1 MKNVTNVVK
10 IAILLALLLALMPAQ
25 HTFAQGGVACEEDV
39 TVQADDWLS
48 KLADKFYGDPL
59 AFPAIAAATNA
70 AAADDSSYATIGNVN
85 IIEIGWK
92 LCIPSAADA
101 QVLLDTTAGGLLAQ
115 TADLTCNTSHVG
127 ERLVFYQQAGITGP
141 LAAITG
147 PGLINGSQDAI
158 KAINDAGGICG
169 ATVEVVL
176 TDTQYDPEQE
186 LATYEIY
193 RDSDPRPMFVLTYAS
208 AASIVLKD
216 RVVEDKIVNIAAGL
230 NGPAFYDPPNGYTF
244 GVAPIYSDQFAG
256 FLKWAQDNWDT
267 IKPEGAGDDIVVGV
281 IGWDNAFGTGATTDE
296 ALAYAESIG
305 VTVLPVELMAL
316 SPTADPTGQIQN
328 LQLQGANIIYNQSL
342 AFTPAAVISTIRA
355 LGLWDQF
362 IVGGV
367 NWSMDNSML
376 GFLGENAELA
386 EGYYAVFPY
395 LYWDDTDQPAVRAAQ
410 ASFDA
415 GGYPPA
421 DHGVGYLLSYGAM
434 DAARQITIHA
444 INRDGFENLSGETFF
459 NAMVDLGTINAA
471 GMYQLEAS
479 NGRRAPNRTQI
490 RQVQIVD
497 GQPQFVSVSD
507 WFELP
512 DTRPT
517 PSQ

>member
-1 MKNVTNVVK
+1 MKKAVK
-10 IAILLALLLALMPAQ
+10 IASTTILLALLLALLPVNAL
-25 HTFAQGGVACEEDV
+25 AQGPVACQDDV

-70 AAADDSSYATIGNVN
+70 IAATDDSYASIANVN
-85 IIEIGWK
+85 LIEPGWK
-92 LCIPSAADA
+92 LCVPNAADA
-101 QVLLDTTAGGLLAQ
+101 QVLLETTAAGILAQ
-115 TADLTCNTSHVG
+115 TTDLTCNTSHVG
-127 ERLVFYQQAGITGP
+127 EKLVFYQQAGITGP

-147 PGLINGSQDAI
+147 PGLINGTVDAI

-169 ATVEVVL
+169 AAVEVVL

-193 RDSDPRPMFVLTYAS
+193 RNSDPKPMFVLTYAS
-208 AASIVLKD
+208 GATIVLKD

-230 NGPAFYDPPNGYTF
+230 NGPAFYDPPNGYSF
-244 GVAPIYSDQFAG
+244 GVAPIYSDQLAG
-256 FLKWAQDNWDT
+256 FIKWASENWDT

-281 IGWDNAFGTGATTDE
+281 IGWDNSFGTGATTPE
-296 ALAYAESIG
+296 LLAYAESIG
-305 VTVLPVELMAL
+305 VTVLPVEVMAL

-328 LQLQGANIIYNQSL
+328 LQLQGANVIYNQSL
-342 AFTPAAVISTIRA
+342 SFTPAVVIATTRA
-355 LGLWDQF
+355 LGLWDQMV
-362 IVGGV
+362 VGGV
-367 NWSMDNSML
+367 NWSMDNSMI
-376 GFLGENAELA
+376 GFLGENTDLA
-386 EGYYAVFPY
+386 EGYYGVFPY

-459 NAMVDLGTINAA
+459 NAMVDLGTISAA
-471 GMYQLEAS
+471 GMYELEAGG
-479 NGRRAPNRTQI
+479 GRRAPGRTQI
-490 RQVQIVD
+490 RQVQLVD
-497 GQPQFVSVSD
+497 GQPTFVAITD

-512 DTRPT
+512 DTRPS
-517 PSQ
+517 PGQ

>member
-1 MKNVTNVVK
+1 MKKRMKVVNVV
-10 IAILLALLLALMPAQ
+10 LMLALLLTLV
-25 HTFAQGGVACEEDV
+25 HTSAFAQGEVTCQEDV

-70 AAADDSSYATIGNVN
+70 RAAVDDSYAAIEDVN
-85 IIEIGWK
+85 IIEVGWK
-92 LCIPSAADA
+92 LCVPSADDA
-101 QVLLDTTAGGLLAQ
+101 QALLETTAAGLLSQ
-115 TADLTCNTSHVG
+115 SRQLTCNTSHVG
-127 ERLVFYQQAGITGP
+127 ERIVIYQQAGITGP

-147 PGLINGSQDAI
+147 PGLINGTKDAI
-158 KAINDAGGICG
+158 KAINDGGGICG
-169 ATVEVVL
+169 ARVEVVT

-186 LATYEIY
+186 LATYEVY
-193 RDSDPRPMFVLTYAS
+193 RESDPRPIVDLTYAS

-216 RVVEDKIVNIAAGL
+216 RVAEDKIVNIAAGL
-230 NGPAFYDPPNGYTF
+230 NGPAFYDPPNGYTV

-256 FLKWAQDNWDT
+256 FLKWASENWDT
-267 IKPEGAGDDIVVGV
+267 IKPEGAGDQIVVGV
-281 IGWDNAFGTGATTDE
+281 VGWDNAFGTGATTPE

-305 VTVLPVELMAL
+305 VTVLPVELVAL

-328 LQLQGANIIYNQSL
+328 LQLQGANVIYNQSL
-342 AFTPAAVISTIRA
+342 AFTPASVVATIRA

-362 IVGGV
+362 VVGGV

-376 GFLGENAELA
+376 GFLGANVNLA
-386 EGYYAVFPY
+386 EGYYGVFPY
-395 LYWDDTDQPAVRAAQ
+395 LYWDDTSLPAVRAAQ

-434 DAARQITIHA
+434 DAIHQIMVQA

-459 NAMVDLGTINAA
+459 NAMIDMGTISAA
-471 GMYQLEAS
+471 GIFEYDVRD
-479 NGRRAPNRTQI
+479 GRRAPSRTQI
-490 RQVQIVD
+490 RQAQLVD
-497 GQPQFVSVSD
+497 GEVRFVAVTN

-512 DTRPT
+512 DTRPS
-517 PSQ
+517 PGQ